1 MKSAISTKSAA
12 LGAGLLL
19 IAAVGATVAFNS
31 TSASGAVVPKATTAV
46 GKPSI
51 YVKFDTIKGQSTA
64 KAHKDFADATTM
76 TGGFSTP
83 ANGRPIV
90 ADIVITKFIDVAT
103 PKLLLAATNNQN
115 LAKVEIDVDATQST
129 GLSKTVTK
137 YVLNNARIT
146 SDTFVTTS
154 AGEVEKIS
162 LSYQKI
168 EVSRLVGPG
177 SPVVFQYD
185 GTPLG

>member
-12 LGAGLLL
+12 IGAGLLL
-19 IAAVGATVAFNS
+19 VAAVGATVAFNS
-31 TSASGAVVPKATTAV
+31 TSASGAVVPKATTTV
-46 GKPSI
+46 GKPAI

-64 KAHKDFADATTM
+64 KAHKDFADATAI

-90 ADIVITKFIDVAT
+90 ADIVVTKFIDVAT
-103 PKLLLAATNNQN
+103 PKLLSAATTNLN
-115 LAKVEIDVDATQST
+115 LAKVEIDVDAAQSN
-129 GLSKTVTK
+129 GLAKTVTK
-137 YVLNNARIT
+137 YLLSNAHIT

-154 AGEVEKIS
+154 AGEVEKVS

-168 EVSRLVGPG
+168 EVSRQVGPG
-177 SPVVFQYD
+177 SPVTFIYEGV
-185 GTPLG
+185 PLG